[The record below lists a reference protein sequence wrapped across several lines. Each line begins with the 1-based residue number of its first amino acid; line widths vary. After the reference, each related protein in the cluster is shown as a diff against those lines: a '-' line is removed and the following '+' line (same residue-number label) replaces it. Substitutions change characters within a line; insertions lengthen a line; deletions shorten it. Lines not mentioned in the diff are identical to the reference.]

1 MRSRKEETAAFLAGD
16 GRLIADV
23 EKAIR
28 GTVRSFRLGDR
39 DVERDLVQEALARTC
54 EGVGNPRFRN
64 DATIATY
71 ARNVARYTTLEFLR
85 RRRREVALD
94 PDTLPAAAQWSA
106 PDGELLSDERD
117 RRNAE
122 AFAALPAECR
132 EILSLIYLDGCS
144 YREVASRLSISEPA
158 LKSRIHRCRLTCR
171 AASARGDLAERYVFG
186 KVAP

>member
-1 MRSRKEETAAFLAGD
+1 MGDMRSRKEETAAFLAGD
-16 GRLIADV
+16 TRLVAEV
-23 EKAIR
+23 ERAIR
-28 GTVRSFRLGDR
+28 GTVRSFRLRER
-39 DVERDLVQEALARTC
+39 DVECDLVQEALARTC

-64 DATIATY
+64 EATIATY

-85 RRRREVALD
+85 KRRREVALD
-94 PDTLPAAAQWSA
+94 PETLPAAASWSA
-106 PDGELLSDERD
+106 PDGGLLSEERH

-144 YREVASRLSISEPA
+144 YREVASQLSISEAA

-171 AASARGDLAERYVFG
+171 S
-186 KVAP
+186 